1 MKTIVSQADLD
12 RANIQVAW
20 SMAHKMTDDQYDQLC
35 RVTVDSWKQRDGD
48 DPILVRQEVCH
59 G

>member
-1 MKTIVSQADLD
+1 MMRVLSQADLN

-20 SMAHKMTDDQYDQLC
+20 SMAHKMTDDQYEQLC
-35 RVTVDSWKQRDGD
+35 RVTVASWKQRDGD
-48 DPILVRQEVCH
+48 DPLLVRREVCH

>member
-1 MKTIVSQADLD
+1 MTVLSQADLD
-12 RANIQVAW
+12 RANIRVAW
-20 SMAHKMTDDQYDQLC
+20 SMASKMTSEQYDELC

-48 DPILVRQEVCH
+48 DPILVRREVCH

>member
-1 MKTIVSQADLD
+1 MKTILSQTDLD

-20 SMAHKMTDDQYDQLC
+20 SMAHKMTSDQYDQLC
-35 RVTVDSWKQRDGD
+35 RVTVDQWRRESLE
-48 DPILVRQEVCH
+48 DPAVVLREACH